1 MVPHHEL
8 PDSQNTRNY
17 NLQVKETNGY
27 KSSIDNY
34 NRINVEGHCNCV
46 LYGQKGQAET
56 MEERLGK

>member
-1 MVPHHEL
+1 MPNHEL

-34 NRINVEGHCNCV
+34 NRINVEGHCNRI
-46 LYGQKGQAET
+46 LYGQKGEAET
-56 MEERLGK
+56 LEERLGK